1 MAEVMHG
8 LVSEARKNRFSAIPK
23 LDEEGMV
30 ELEVNLYR
38 RSQFHLVCCLASSA
52 CIALTSSVLRA
63 LKLEMRFRYR
73 KRVEQCFEVYRK
85 ANGASKGK

>member
-30 ELEVNLYR
+30 ELEVNYR
-38 RSQFHLVCCLASSA
+38 RSQFHLVCCLASLA
-52 CIALTSSVLRA
+52 CIALISSVLRA
-63 LKLEMRFRYR
+63 LKLEMCFRYR
-73 KRVEQCFEVYRK
+73 KRVGQCFEVYRK